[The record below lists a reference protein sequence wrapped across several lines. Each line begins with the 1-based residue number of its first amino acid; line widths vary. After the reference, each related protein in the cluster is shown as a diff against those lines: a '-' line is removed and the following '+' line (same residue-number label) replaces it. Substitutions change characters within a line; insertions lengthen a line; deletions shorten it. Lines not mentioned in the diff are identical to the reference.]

1 VGGYASGRVAGD
13 RVLHEL
19 SPSTLPAGRDLLEEF
34 SGCVRP
40 VDFEAEV
47 GRREGASV
55 VQC

>member
-1 VGGYASGRVAGD
+1 MGGYASGRVAGD